1 MGVLGD
7 RLKELREEKE
17 LTQEELGKLLSV
29 SRQAVSSYE
38 SEDAEPS
45 LNNLVR
51 LADIFD
57 ISLDYLLGR
66 TKERYNLNL
75 KDKKDRELIIDII
88 NLIEKHKRP

>member
-75 KDKKDRELIIDII
+75 KDKKDRELIINVI